1 MAARRRGRRRGQ
13 GRSTIAGLL
22 VLVLAGV
29 GVWFAAEWVEGDGID
44 VFRTLE
50 PGDSDTAL
58 PTERAP
64 DGVRVRVEIL
74 NAGGVAGMASTA
86 RDELRD
92 LGWDVVYYGNA
103 ATFDAD
109 SSAVV
114 HRGGNPDWARGVGRA
129 LGIEHFD
136 SDPDPTGLVDVTVR
150 LGASWLSRDE
160 RTPGPDP
167 SGS

>member
-1 MAARRRGRRRGQ
+1 MAGF
-13 GRSTIAGLL
+13 L

-29 GVWFAAEWVEGDGID
+29 GVWFAAEWVEGGGIQ
-44 VFRTLE
+44 VFRALE
-50 PGDSDTAL
+50 NGDPDSAL
-58 PTERAP
+58 PSERAP
-64 DGVRVRVEIL
+64 ADQRVRVEIL
-74 NAGGVAGMASTA
+74 NAGGVSGMASTA
-86 RDELRD
+86 SDELRD

-129 LGIEHFD
+129 LGIEYFE
-136 SDPDPTGLVDVTVR
+136 SDPDPAGLVDVTVR
-150 LGASWLSRDE
+150 LGASWVSREE
-160 RTPGPDP
+160 RVPGPDP